1 MKKEK
6 FDVTGMTCSACS
18 SRVDKAVRKLEG
30 VSEVSVNLLTNS
42 MEVSYD
48 ENITSADDIVNGVVR
63 EGYGAVPQNS
73 GVKSADKKES
83 LKEKNKKTKDSIK
96 LRLIIS
102 VIFASPLVYIAMGT
116 HGMFPMPGF
125 LYDVFVDHKMALVN
139 AFTQMLLTLPI
150 IYVNRS
156 FFSKGFK
163 TLFHGAPNMDTLVA
177 LGTGAALV
185 YSVYTIYRM
194 AAAAPTG
201 DHEVLHHLMMG
212 IDFESAAMILTLVTL
227 GKFFEAVSKGKTSEA
242 VEKMMDLAPKKAN
255 VIRNGKESEIG
266 VEELAVGDIVIVR
279 PGEAVPVD
287 GEIISGGSYINEAN
301 ITGESIPVEKS
312 VGDSVVSATINMSGV
327 IQVKALKVGE
337 DSTINQII
345 KVVEEASSSKA
356 PIAKLADKV
365 AGVFVPIVMAVA
377 AGVFITW
384 MIASGDFQM
393 ALSTAITVL
402 VISCPCAMGL
412 ATPVAIMVGTGKGA
426 ENGILIKS
434 GEAFEAA
441 KGIDTILLDKT
452 GTITEGVPKVTDIYP
467 FGNITGGDLLKTAAT
482 LEHSSEHPLARAIVK
497 KAEDEKI
504 ELGITDDFNAV
515 FGQGV
520 EGVIGGNKVYSGN
533 ISYMKTLGLVNENE
547 EAHVRSKL
555 DEFAN
560 EGKTPLLFAR
570 DGRIIGIIALRDEPR
585 ATSIAA
591 IAEFKKLGV
600 KPVMLTGD
608 NEKTAKAI
616 AESIGIDTVIAEVLP
631 QDKEREVRKLQ
642 QSGRKVAMV
651 GDGVNDAPALV
662 SADLGIAIGAGT
674 DIAIESA
681 DAVIIRNDLLD
692 AVTAIKLS
700 RATIRNI
707 KENLFWAFFYN
718 AICIPIAAGV
728 FYPAFGITLQPMY
741 GALAM
746 GFSSVFV
753 VTNALRLKL
762 FKPVR
767 LNKDTNS
774 DMPDSQNYE
783 NECDNPKKRE
793 SGNADKAKN
802 VEKIE
807 KDSTE
812 RESEIM
818 KTVVIEGMM
827 CEHCKK
833 AVTKALEG
841 IDGATG
847 AEVDLEA
854 KTGVVT
860 GNVTDEAIK
869 AAVEDAGY
877 EVVEIR

>member
-1 MKKEK
+1 MKKGK
-6 FDVTGMTCSACS
+6 YDVTGMTCSACS

-30 VSEVSVNLLTNS
+30 VNEVSVNLLTNS

-48 ENITSADDIVNGVVR
+48 ENVTSSDKIIESVVH
-63 EGYGAVPQNS
+63 EGYGATPQNTN
-73 GVKSADKKES
+73 GKSDDKKES
-83 LKEKNKKTKDSIK
+83 LREKNKKTRDNIK

-102 VIFASPLVYIAMGT
+102 IIFASPLVYLAMGT

-125 LYDVFVDHKMALVN
+125 LYDVFVVHSMLLVN
-139 AFTQMLLTLPI
+139 ALTQMLLTLPI

-156 FFSKGFK
+156 FFTKGFK

-177 LGTGAALV
+177 LGTGAAFA
-185 YSVYTIYRM
+185 YSIYNMYRM
-194 AAAAPTG
+194 AIVAPTG
-201 DHEVLHHLMMG
+201 NHEALHHLMMG
-212 IDFESAAMILTLVTL
+212 IDFESAGMILTLVTL
-227 GKFFEAVSKGKTSEA
+227 GKFFEAISKGKTSEA

-255 VIRNGKESEIG
+255 VIRNGIESEVG
-266 VEELAVGDIVIVR
+266 VEELVVGDIVIVR
-279 PGEAVPVD
+279 PGETIPVD
-287 GEIISGGSYINEAN
+287 GKIISGGSSINEAN
-301 ITGESIPVEKS
+301 ITGESIPVEKT
-312 VGDSVVSATINMSGV
+312 VGDNVVSATINMSGV
-327 IQVKALKVGE
+327 IQIKALKVGE

-345 KVVEEASSSKA
+345 KVVEEASASKA
-356 PIAKLADKV
+356 PIAKLADRV
-365 AGVFVPIVMAVA
+365 AGVFVPIVIAIA
-377 AGVFITW
+377 SAVFITW
-384 MIASGDFQM
+384 IIATGDFQM

-452 GTITEGVPKVTDIYP
+452 GTITEGVPKVTDVYP
-467 FGNITGGDLLKTAAT
+467 FGNMSSDNLLKIAAT
-482 LEHSSEHPLARAIVK
+482 LEHSSEHPLAKAIVK
-497 KAEDEKI
+497 RAEDEI
-504 ELGITDDFNAV
+504 IALGTIDNFNAI

-520 EGVIGGNKVYSGN
+520 EGIIDGKKVYSGN
-533 ISYMKTLGLVNENE
+533 IAYMDSLGLIKDSEKTQIQE
-547 EAHVRSKL
+547 KL

-560 EGKTPLLFAR
+560 EGKTPLLFAF
-570 DGRIIGIIALRDEPR
+570 DGNIIGVIALRDEPR

-591 IAEFKKLGV
+591 IAEFKKLGI

-616 AESIGIDTVIAEVLP
+616 AKSIGIDDVIAEVLP
-631 QDKEREVRKLQ
+631 QDKEREVKKLQ
-642 QSGRKVAMV
+642 QAGRKVAMV

-681 DAVIIRNDLLD
+681 DAVIIRSDLMD
-692 AVTAIKLS
+692 AVTAVKLS

-728 FYPAFGITLQPMY
+728 FYPAFGLLLEPMY

-753 VTNALRLKL
+753 VSNALRLKF

-767 LNKDTNS
+767 LNKDADLNEIGDNKINTEK
-774 DMPDSQNYE
+774 E
-783 NECDNPKKRE
+783 NEN
-793 SGNADKAKN
+793 
-802 VEKIE
+802 
-807 KDSTE
+807 
-812 RESEIM
+812 M

-841 IDGATG
+841 IEGVTAVT
-847 AEVDLEA
+847 VDLEA
-854 KTGVVT
+854 KTATVT
-860 GNVTDEAIK
+860 GDVTDETIK
-869 AAVEDAGY
+869 SVIDEAGY
-877 EVVEIR
+877 EVVEIK